1 MSHFSRI
8 AVKFKDQS
16 CLVEALQRFGFY
28 PQIYDKPV
36 NLYGYRGDEREQLAH
51 IVVSRSQISSLSND
65 LGFCWNGTEYEC
77 LISEYDQG
85 YGQAQR
91 GLISEYDQGYGQA
104 QRGSGLGSQFVP
116 KLQEQYINL
125 YLPKLAMQ
133 LGGEVVATSSKGS
146 VTTVRVSLPNQIV
159 RR

>member
-1 MSHFSRI
+1 MSHFSQI

-28 PQIYDKPV
+28 PQIHKQPV
-36 NLYGYRGDEREQLAH
+36 NLHGYQGDKREQTAQI
-51 IVVSRSQISSLSND
+51 IVPRNQISSLSND
-65 LGFCWNGTEYEC
+65 LGFYWNGTEYEC

-85 YGQAQR
+85 AGMAQA
-91 GLISEYDQGYGQA
+91 
-104 QRGSGLGSQFVP
+104 GLGLGQNFLP

-125 YLPKLAMQ
+125 YLPKLATQ
-133 LGGEVVATSSKGS
+133 LGGEVVATESHGS
-146 VTTVRVSLPNQIV
+146 VTTVRVSLPTQII